1 MQKKNV
7 GATVISLE
15 THPAWLAAH
24 PDAEALEAAKRRH
37 PSYQA
42 VAPRPPRPF
51 WPADAG

>member
-24 PDAEALEAAKRRH
+24 PDADALEAAKRRH

-42 VAPRPPRPF
+42 VAPHPV